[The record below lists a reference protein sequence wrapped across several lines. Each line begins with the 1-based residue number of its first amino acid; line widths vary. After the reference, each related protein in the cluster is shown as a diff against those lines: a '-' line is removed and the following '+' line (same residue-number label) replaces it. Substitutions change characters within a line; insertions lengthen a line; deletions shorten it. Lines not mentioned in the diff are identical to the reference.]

1 MTMDTVRIA
10 DLKARLSEHLRA
22 VRRGRTLTV
31 LDRDTPVARLV
42 PYGSEGRPLTVRAP
56 RPGAPP
62 LARVALPPRLRV
74 KIDIVA
80 LLREER
86 QPER

>member
-31 LDRDTPVARLV
+31 LDRDQAIARIV
-42 PYGSEGRPLTVRAP
+42 PYEGEHRALVVRSP
-56 RPGAPP
+56 RPGAPA
-62 LARVALPPRLRV
+62 LARVPLPPRLRSKV
-74 KIDIVA
+74 DVVT
-80 LLREER
+80 LLAEER
-86 QPER
+86 QAER